1 MIKEAK
7 DDVRRDMDDLKRSLE
22 EQDRINQEKKIKQD
36 MARTG
41 LQGDVLMQVGEKER
55 LKKRTYQEE
64 MYELRAEKLANMSY
78 QKRIDDEKTMNVTL
92 LNEMKRRPAP
102 F

>member
-1 MIKEAK
+1 MREVYESRATNIEHQKRLIKEAK

-22 EQDRINQEKKIKQD
+22 EQDRINEEKKLKQE

-55 LKKRTYQEE
+55 LKKRTY
-64 MYELRAEKLANMSY
+64 
-78 QKRIDDEKTMNVTL
+78 
-92 LNEMKRRPAP
+92 
-102 F
+102 